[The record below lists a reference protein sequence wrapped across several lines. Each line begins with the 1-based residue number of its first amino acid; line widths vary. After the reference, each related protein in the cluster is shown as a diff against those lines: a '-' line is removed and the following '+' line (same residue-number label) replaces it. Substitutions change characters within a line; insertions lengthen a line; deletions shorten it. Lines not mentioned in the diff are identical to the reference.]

1 MKDMTTLRHIAGL
14 YLDIYST
21 PRDLERPLTPEQ
33 VKDAGVFFLD
43 LLAAHEAEALIAQER
58 EAQAKLVAAPD
69 YRDLVNLFIEK
80 FEKDEGITEA
90 LSEDQMYDA
99 GDLFLSYAAEH
110 L

>member
-33 VKDAGVFFLD
+33 VKDAGIFFLD
-43 LLAAHEAEALIAQER
+43 LLAAHEAEALIEQER
-58 EAQAKLVAAPD
+58 AEQVKNAAEPD
-69 YRDLVNLFIEK
+69 YRDLVNQFIEK
-80 FEKDEGITEA
+80 FERDEGITE

-99 GDLFLSYAAEH
+99 GDLFLSLAAEH